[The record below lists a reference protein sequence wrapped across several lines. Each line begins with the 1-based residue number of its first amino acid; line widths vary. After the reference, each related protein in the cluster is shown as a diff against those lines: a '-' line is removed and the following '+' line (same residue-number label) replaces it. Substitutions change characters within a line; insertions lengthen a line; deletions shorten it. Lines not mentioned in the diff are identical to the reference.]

1 MTETIKAVFE
11 TTEIKI
17 KFPWT
22 QGVPGGQG
30 DTWETWP
37 TWPAWMNRQGA
48 WSAVTAYVIDDAVS
62 LNGSSY
68 ICILWNTNQTPPNAT
83 YWQVLASKWD
93 TGNTGATGATG
104 NTGATGATGNTGATG
119 ATGNTGATG
128 ATGTG
133 VDSFFT
139 TTSVTTSATPTPTGG
154 TQFNEYYLTALAES
168 ATFAAP
174 SWTPVNGYRL
184 MIRIKDNNTAR
195 PLAFNAIY
203 RAVGITFPTT
213 TVLWKTTYLLCIY
226 NSADTKRDG
235 VALAQQA

>member
-17 KFPWT
+17 KFPGS

-30 DTWETWP
+30 ATGETWP

-83 YWQVLASKWD
+83 YWQVLASKGD
-93 TGNTGATGATG
+93 
-104 NTGATGATGNTGATG
+104 TGNTGATG

-174 SWTPVNGYRL
+174 SWTPVNGNRL
-184 MIRIKDNNTAR
+184 MIRVKDNNTAR

-203 RAVGITFPTT
+203 RAVGITLPTT
-213 TVLWKTTYLLCIY
+213 TVLGKTTYLLCIY
-226 NSADTKRDG
+226 NDADTKRDG